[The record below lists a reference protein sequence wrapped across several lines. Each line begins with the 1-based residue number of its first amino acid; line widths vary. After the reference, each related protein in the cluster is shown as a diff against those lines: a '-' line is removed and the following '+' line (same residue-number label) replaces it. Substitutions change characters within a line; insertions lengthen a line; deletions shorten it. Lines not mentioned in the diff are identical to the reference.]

1 MESFKCI
8 EIATELTVGETSK
21 SYGKFCLDKHMNL
34 YMMKA
39 KMKMKIELEDGV
51 LKSFIHVCVCACVV
65 FILHQCSVCRGQRH
79 QISLVM
85 ELTIVS

>member
-21 SYGKFCLDKHMNL
+21 SYRKFCLDKHMNL

-39 KMKMKIELEDGV
+39 KMKLKIELEDGV
-51 LKSFIHVCVCACVV
+51 LKSFIHVCVCAHVWYLYYISVV
-65 FILHQCSVCRGQRH
+65 SAEARDIRSPLSW
-79 QISLVM
+79 S
-85 ELTIVS
+85 